1 MNAMAEQEGEPRT
14 SGVQALIDRLR
25 DQGVAAGQKEAARLT
40 TEARHEAHR
49 IIEDAR
55 AEAEQIRA
63 SARKDAEAER
73 EAAREAMK
81 LAARDA
87 VLGVRN
93 ELGTRFAGHVRRMIG
108 DELSDPE
115 FVRRL
120 ILEVV
125 YRVVPERAEGEEV
138 QILLPEGLV
147 SIEELRLKPEEIR
160 EGTLAHFVLTAA
172 RDLLEKGVEL
182 VPGGPGE
189 AGIRVRFAERDLE
202 VDLGERAVGELLLRH
217 LQPRFRALLEGVIR

>member
-1 MNAMAEQEGEPRT
+1 MAEDDTQPRT

-25 DQGVAAGQKEAARLT
+25 DQGVEAGQKEADRIV

-49 IIEDAR
+49 ILEQAQG
-55 AEAEQIRA
+55 EAEQLRA
-63 SARKDAEAER
+63 SAREDAKAER

-108 DELSDPE
+108 DELSDPA
-115 FVRRL
+115 FVQRL
-120 ILEVV
+120 ILEVAH
-125 YRVVPERAEGEEV
+125 RVVPDRAEGEDV

-147 SIEELRLKPEEIR
+147 TIEELRLKPEEIR

-189 AGIRVRFAERDLE
+189 AGIRVRFTARDLE

>member
-1 MNAMAEQEGEPRT
+1 MADEPTEPRT

-25 DQGVAAGQKEAARLT
+25 DQGVAAGRQEAERIT
-40 TEARHEAHR
+40 SEARHQAHR
-49 IIEDAR
+49 ILEDAR
-55 AEAEQIRA
+55 AEAERIRA
-63 SARKDAEAER
+63 GAKKDAEAEQA
-73 EAAREAMK
+73 AAREAMK

-108 DELSDPE
+108 DELGDPE

-120 ILEVV
+120 IMELVD
-125 YRVVPERAEGEEV
+125 RVVPERQAGEKV
-138 QILLPEGLV
+138 RILLPEDLV

-160 EGTLAHFVLTAA
+160 QGTLAHFVLTAS
-172 RDLLEKGVEL
+172 RDLLEEGVEL
-182 VPGGPGE
+182 LPGEPGG

-202 VDLGERAVGELLLRH
+202 VDLGERAVSELLLRH

>member
-1 MNAMAEQEGEPRT
+1 MADAETEPAT

-25 DQGVAAGQKEAARLT
+25 DQGVEAGRREADRLT

-49 IIEDAR
+49 IIEEAR
-55 AEAEQIRA
+55 AEAERLRS
-63 SARKDAEAER
+63 SARKDAQAEQI
-73 EAAREAMK
+73 AAREAMK

-93 ELGTRFAGHVRRMIG
+93 ELGTRFAGHVRRLIG

-120 ILEVV
+120 ILDVV
-125 YRVVPERAEGEEV
+125 DRVVPERTGSETV
-138 QILLPEGLV
+138 RILLPEGLV
-147 SIEELRLKPEEIR
+147 SIEQLRLKPEEIR

-182 VPGGPGE
+182 VPGGTGE
-189 AGIRVRFAERDLE
+189 TGIRVRFAERDLE
-202 VDLGERAVGELLLRH
+202 VDLGDRAISELLLRH